1 MNTRDFE
8 IFLALSEALHFGKA
22 SRAAN
27 LSPSALTRSIQRI
40 EDELGHPLFI
50 RDNRNVSLTPA
61 GEQFRIFAQQARSEW
76 ASFQE
81 TLSATPNVS
90 GTLSIYASITAIYNL
105 LPTLL
110 ETYRA
115 AHPNVH
121 IDLVT
126 GAASEAVEHILS
138 AEIDLAIAALPD
150 RPTAQLQFLPLTK
163 SPLVFIAPKT
173 AEYKNRETFDW
184 AETSLVLPQ
193 SGVARTRLDQWLK
206 KERILPNIQSEV
218 FGNEALIAMVRLGC
232 GIGIVPQLVL
242 EKSPFKKEVRILKN
256 APELEPYTIG
266 LCATKRSLTRPA
278 VQTFWEIATARA

>member
-1 MNTRDFE
+1 MNTRDFDF
-8 IFLALSEALHFGKA
+8 FLALSETLHFGKA
-22 SRAAN
+22 SQAAN

-40 EDELGHPLFI
+40 EDELGQILFI

-61 GEQFRIFAQQARSEW
+61 GEQFRAFAQQARSEW
-76 ASFQE
+76 NSFRE
-81 TLSATPNVS
+81 TLTSAPNVF
-90 GTLSIYASITAIYNL
+90 GTLSIYASITAVYNL
-105 LPTLL
+105 LPKLL

-115 AHPNVH
+115 AHPDVH

-126 GAASEAVEHILS
+126 GAASEAVEQILS
-138 AEIDLAIAALPD
+138 AKIDLAIAALPN
-150 RPTAQLQFLPLTK
+150 RLTAQLRFLPLTK

-173 AEYKNRETFDW
+173 AEYQNRKTFDW
-184 AETSLVLPQ
+184 SETSLVFPQ
-193 SGVARTRLDQWLK
+193 SGLARTRLDQWMK

-232 GIGIVPQLVL
+232 GIGIVPRLVL
-242 EKSPFKKEVRILKN
+242 EKSPFKGEVRILKN

-278 VQTFWEIATARA
+278 VQTFWDLASAK